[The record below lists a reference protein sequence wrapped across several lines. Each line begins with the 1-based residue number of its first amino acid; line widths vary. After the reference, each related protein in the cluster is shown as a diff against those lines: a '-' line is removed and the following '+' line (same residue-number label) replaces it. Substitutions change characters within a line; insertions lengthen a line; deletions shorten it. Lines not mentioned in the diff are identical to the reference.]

1 MTSQRDTFISNLFE
15 RAKLDKDIFLISVD
29 MGAPS
34 LDKWREELPE
44 QFFAAGI
51 SEQNAIN
58 FAAGL
63 SASGKKV
70 YVYFMACWVARCFEQ
85 IRYSCAMAGN
95 SITILGNSVGLGYTP
110 AGPAHN
116 PTEDIAYMKS
126 LCGIE
131 IYSPANN
138 AVTKELV
145 NLTCDEPKL
154 RYIRFER
161 SFPQELESLYLD
173 SKIDSDFLNMGSQ
186 IVLYEDGG
194 SGESTICI
202 ITSGY
207 LLARAIEV
215 SKILESEG
223 HDLAVVDLYRIKPV
237 ELAKLEEYDYDYD
250 LIVTLEEQTLS
261 GGFGSSVCEL
271 LADSGYKRNVLRIG
285 LPEKYIFENG
295 NREHLLNTN
304 GLSVTTIC
312 EKITSKL

>member
-1 MTSQRDTFISNLFE
+1 LTSQRDTFISNLFE
-15 RAKLDKDIFLISVD
+15 RAKLDKDICLISVD

-34 LDKWREELPE
+34 LDIWREELPE

-95 SITILGNSVGLGYTP
+95 PITVLGNSVGLGYTP

-116 PTEDIAYMKS
+116 PTEDIAYMRS

-138 AVTKELV
+138 AVVKELV
-145 NLTCDEPKL
+145 NLTCEEPKL

-161 SFPQELESLYLD
+161 SFPQELESFYLN
-173 SKIDSDFLNMGSQ
+173 SAVDSDFLNKGSH
-186 IVLYEDGG
+186 ILTYDAG
-194 SGESTICI
+194 SGGEMSVCI
-202 ITSGY
+202 FSSGY
-207 LLARAIEV
+207 MLGRALQV
-215 SKILESEG
+215 AKRLESQG
-223 HDLAVVDLYRIKPV
+223 IDACVVDFFRVKPAT
-237 ELAKLEEYDYDYD
+237 LSNPKDYDHD
-250 LIVTLEEQTLS
+250 LIVTLEEQTLPA
-261 GGFGSSVCEL
+261 GFGSSICE
-271 LADSGYKRNVLRIG
+271 AFVDAGVKRNILRIG

-295 NREHLLNTN
+295 SREHLLNTN
-304 GLSVTTIC
+304 GLSVETIY
-312 EKITSKL
+312 EKIINKL